1 MKWFK
6 PVCSITMQNFRK
18 WKNDYRVWITL
29 FIVLILIHSTTKG
42 LSDICDYT
50 GVKSSPWIFPFLYVQ
65 YYTKMLFFFPLI
77 LIFSNAPFIDKNQLY
92 VLIRSGRNK
101 WCIGQM
107 LYIVVTSAL
116 YFTFIMIFSIL
127 LNLDCM
133 EFTGEW
139 GKLLNT
145 LANTSMDAQFQLGFD
160 PIKNVVDMFSPISAM
175 WFTFLHSWISG
186 IILGFV
192 VFFFNMKVKGG
203 GTFFAS
209 FMLVLSAI
217 SAKQT
222 SLIKISPISWSTLN
236 AIQLKANDNLPSY
249 SYVMTFFVI
258 MLLVLIAMILISTK
272 RYNFDKELKR

>member
-1 MKWFK
+1 MDQLLHC
-6 PVCSITMQNFRK
+6 VDS
-18 WKNDYRVWITL
+18 YTL
-29 FIVLILIHSTTKG
+29 YYKG
-42 LSDICDYT
+42 TSDICDYT

-107 LYIVVTSAL
+107 LYIVVASAL
-116 YFTFIMIFSIL
+116 YFAFIMIFSIV

-145 LANTSMDAQFQLGFD
+145 LANTSMDAEFQLGFD
-160 PIKNVVDMFSPISAM
+160 PIKNVVDLFSPISAM

-209 FMLVLSAI
+209 FMLVVSAVA
-217 SAKQT
+217 SKQT

-249 SYVMTFFVI
+249 GYVMTFFVI
-258 MLLVLIAMILISTK
+258 MLLVLFAMILISTK